1 MSKKER
7 FNVLDK
13 FIILG
18 FVVLL
23 LSVVVIL
30 LRTAHDTVSICGGNE
45 YVLTQD
51 KDHYECCKGQKIKEY
66 IDESRIE
73 YVEENK
79 IVCFEVKKNDFFY

>member
-30 LRTAHDTVSICGGNE
+30 LRTAHDTVSICGGAGSLE
-45 YVLTQD
+45 
-51 KDHYECCKGQKIKEY
+51 
-66 IDESRIE
+66 
-73 YVEENK
+73 EENATT
-79 IVCFEVKKNDFFY
+79 D